1 MKRDYR
7 LFIKDIIAAME
18 SIEGFVEGMSFE
30 ELMQDDK
37 TASAVIRKFEIVG
50 EATKCLPDE
59 LKEEHPEIQWKRMAG
74 MRDRLIRAYFGV
86 DYKLVWEAI
95 KAEVPS
101 MKLKLQEILT
111 ELEGKGEDVSN
122 LL

>member
-50 EATKCLPDE
+50 EATKRLPDE
-59 LKEEHPEIQWKRMAG
+59 LKEEHPEMQWKRMAG
-74 MRDRLIRAYFGV
+74 MRDRLIHAYFGV

-101 MKLKLQEILT
+101 MKLKLQEVLT